1 MTPVFPYQ
9 SRLLNEFARSA
20 RCRRCKR
27 RHVRRRVSPHRAS
40 RVRSPWT
47 AGMATVS
54 SSARADD
61 AHAAW
66 VDPGDSPQSFR
77 LTASPSAIVESGAAC
92 PDRLQTRLPSVAGAC
107 RVQRPAAATCPVF
120 SPRRVTSASPNG
132 GKRSRA
138 ASRRDGA
145 VSIAR
150 KTARSEMS
158 RRSGGI
164 RPIGGVARAAARSCA
179 DAATTLTAANAP
191 GRRAARGFSAR
202 RPRLAKRDLLPR
214 SRRRTSP
221 RQLCVR
227 WALDPAAPGGHPG
240 QHSKQHADADE

>member
-1 MTPVFPYQ
+1 MRT
-9 SRLLNEFARSA
+9 RAHLIHEFARSA

-27 RHVRRRVSPHRAS
+27 RHVRRRVRPHRAS
-40 RVRSPWT
+40 RVRGPWT

-66 VDPGDSPQSFR
+66 GDPGDSQPSSR
-77 LTASPSAIVESGAAC
+77 LTASPSASVESGAAC

-120 SPRRVTSASPNG
+120 SPRRVTSASPDG

-145 VSIAR
+145 FRSHEKPRGAR
-150 KTARSEMS
+150 FAAVWRNTAGRWRCPSRGSFVRGCRDHADRRGRARTASGARFFRPVGHGSRSET
-158 RRSGGI
+158 
-164 RPIGGVARAAARSCA
+164 SCR
-179 DAATTLTAANAP
+179 
-191 GRRAARGFSAR
+191 RRA
-202 RPRLAKRDLLPR
+202 
-214 SRRRTSP
+214 
-221 RQLCVR
+221 
-227 WALDPAAPGGHPG
+227 GGHLRA
-240 QHSKQHADADE
+240 SYV